1 MVPCLCTPTNIVGVF
16 CFKGERLMKKTV
28 SVKNTIGIREYM
40 NYYLEVPY
48 LNDERLT
55 HDKMKDYLEE
65 KGYPVPRSIAFS
77 KITTEDVVR
86 GNYLLVR
93 EETKKSQSSKDS
105 FKKARILAYQNPLRE
120 NLNFLL
126 TNENLT
132 NEGVQVKVYSKT
144 DALYYNRKG

>member
-1 MVPCLCTPTNIVGVF
+1 
-16 CFKGERLMKKTV
+16 
-28 SVKNTIGIREYM
+28 
-40 NYYLEVPY
+40 
-48 LNDERLT
+48 
-55 HDKMKDYLEE
+55 MKDYLKE

-105 FKKARILAYQNPLRE
+105 FKKTRILAYQNPLRE